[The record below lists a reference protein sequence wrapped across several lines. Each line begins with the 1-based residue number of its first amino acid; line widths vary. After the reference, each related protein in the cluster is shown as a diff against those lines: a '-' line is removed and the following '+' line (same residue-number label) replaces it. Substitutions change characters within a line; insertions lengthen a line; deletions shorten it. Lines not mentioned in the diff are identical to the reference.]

1 VEDWASTSDDHR
13 THLQFPVNTAKTHSP
28 LFVKLY
34 TSILCNKPTKDLRTR
49 AAISK
54 KRKIVR
60 KRPKKR
66 LVFDELDNIYRAKPY
81 VPKML
86 APSSAGQGGTEW
98 SENLNQKLICKDC
111 REDPPNLVEEFSSGD
126 MVCGSCGLVLGD
138 RIVDTRSEWRTFSN
152 DDQGNDDPS
161 RVGDGANPLL
171 NGSQLTTT
179 IAFGDGSARSRDLLR
194 AQGKSSSDKATKGL
208 LAAYKE
214 IGAHCDA
221 VNIPKNVSDT
231 AKHLF
236 KLVDDAKAFKGKSQE
251 AIIAGCIFI
260 ACRQCGVPRTFR
272 EIYALTKVSKK
283 DIGRTFKA
291 LEKFFAQDSAGK
303 VAMSAAK
310 GKLCVSAITYYLIL
324 TVYLKVSAIKTNTK
338 LQPLQTRKTSVSATA
353 VSSVSTS
360 KRSSKSRKVLL
371 RRCPPSV
378 ISPVDLPCP
387 LQLLA
392 STWPRTFLA
401 SRRPRKKFQELLASV
416 MALFELRTNTCIR
429 NVRDSLSLSGSLMA
443 RARWKIFQSAEW
455 VIP

>member
-1 VEDWASTSDDHR
+1 VNPVVNPDDH
-13 THLQFPVNTAKTHSP
+13 HAFQVVLINTAKTHSP
-28 LFVKLY
+28 LFVKL
-34 TSILCNKPTKDLRTR
+34 TTNLLSEKPTKDIRTR
-49 AAISK
+49 AIVSR
-54 KRKIVR
+54 KRKQLRR
-60 KRPKKR
+60 KKSKR
-66 LVFDELDNIYRAKPY
+66 LVFNELDNIYRPKPY
-81 VPKML
+81 TPKMI
-86 APSSAGQGGTEW
+86 ATTNNGIEKGGTEW
-98 SENLNQKLICKDC
+98 SENLNMTLICKDC
-111 REDPPNLVEEFSSGD
+111 KEVPPNLVEEFSSGD

-171 NGSQLTTT
+171 NGSQLQTT
-179 IAFGDGSARSRDLLR
+179 IAYTEGSARSRDLLR
-194 AQGKSSSDKATKGL
+194 AQGKSSTDKATKGL

-303 VAMSAAK
+303 VAMASAAGGKFSVSAVTVLLFINSLFQGVLPSTDTYQTTTSTNAKDLCLRYCSQLGLNRQQFVKVSQGLAEKMSTVGDLAGRSPLSVAAACIYMASYLLGKPKTPKEISQVAGVSDGTIRTAYKYLYQERERLIEPEWIADGK
-310 GKLCVSAITYYLIL
+310 GKLENL
-324 TVYLKVSAIKTNTK
+324 
-338 LQPLQTRKTSVSATA
+338 
-353 VSSVSTS
+353 
-360 KRSSKSRKVLL
+360 
-371 RRCPPSV
+371 
-378 ISPVDLPCP
+378 PV
-387 LQLLA
+387 
-392 STWPRTFLA
+392 
-401 SRRPRKKFQELLASV
+401 
-416 MALFELRTNTCIR
+416 
-429 NVRDSLSLSGSLMA
+429 G
-443 RARWKIFQSAEW
+443 
-455 VIP
+455 